1 MPLSD
6 REQQLLEQMELA
18 LSTEDPR
25 FANQMR
31 GGAARARRRDWIIGG
46 VGALVGL
53 AVVLLGVTQRNMWI
67 GGAGFVIMV
76 AAVLFAVTPRK
87 SPGLAVV
94 REDGTTDAPTKGSG
108 AGARASGGARGGK
121 SGGLGKTKRQAGFMD
136 RLEERWDRRRD
147 NGW

>member
-1 MPLSD
+1 LSD

-18 LSTEDPR
+18 LSAEDPR

-31 GGAARARRRDWIIGG
+31 GGAARARRRDWILGG
-46 VGALVGL
+46 VGTLVGL

-67 GGAGFVIMV
+67 GGAGFALMV

-87 SPGLAVV
+87 ARGLAAV
-94 REDGTTDAPTKGSG
+94 RADGTTGPRTTKG
-108 AGARASGGARGGK
+108 ATTRP
-121 SGGLGKTKRQAGFMD
+121 KRQAGFMD

-147 NGW
+147 HGW

>member
-18 LSTEDPR
+18 LSAEDPR

-31 GGAARARRRDWIIGG
+31 GGAARARRRDWILGG
-46 VGALVGL
+46 VGAVIGL
-53 AVVLLGVTQRNMWI
+53 AVVLLGVTMRNMWV
-67 GGAGFVIMV
+67 GGAGFALMV

-87 SPGLAVV
+87 AKGLAAVQ
-94 REDGTTDAPTKGSG
+94 EDGTTGPRTTAKGS
-108 AGARASGGARGGK
+108 ASRP
-121 SGGLGKTKRQAGFMD
+121 KRQAGFMD

>member
-31 GGAARARRRDWIIGG
+31 GGAARARRRDWILGGIGT
-46 VGALVGL
+46 LVGL
-53 AVVLLGVTQRNMWI
+53 AVVLLGVTQRNMWV
-67 GGAGFVIMV
+67 GGAGFALMV
-76 AAVLFAVTPRK
+76 AAVLFAVTPRRAR
-87 SPGLAVV
+87 GLAAV
-94 REDGTTDAPTKGSG
+94 REDGTPGPRTTKGTS
-108 AGARASGGARGGK
+108 K
-121 SGGLGKTKRQAGFMD
+121 SKRQTGFMD

-147 NGW
+147 HGW

>member
-18 LSTEDPR
+18 LSEEDPR
-25 FANQMR
+25 FASQMR
-31 GGAARARRRDWIIGG
+31 GGAARARRRDWILGG
-46 VGALVGL
+46 IGALVGL
-53 AVVLLGVTQRNMWI
+53 AVVLLGVTQRNMWV
-67 GGAGFVIMV
+67 GGAGFVVMV

-87 SPGLAVV
+87 TPGLAVV
-94 REDGTTDAPTKGSG
+94 REDGTTAPPVKG
-108 AGARASGGARGGK
+108 GGAAPA
-121 SGGLGKTKRQAGFMD
+121 KTKRQTGFRD

>member
-6 REQQLLEQMELA
+6 REQQLLEQMEQA
-18 LSTEDPR
+18 LSSEDPR

-31 GGAARARRRDWIIGG
+31 GGAARARRRDWILGG

-53 AVVLLGVTQRNMWI
+53 AVVLLGVTQSNMWV
-67 GGAGFVIMV
+67 GGVGFVIMV
-76 AAVLFAVTPRK
+76 AAVVFAVTPRK
-87 SPGLAVV
+87 APGLAAV
-94 REDGTTDAPTKGSG
+94 RDDGTTGPRTK
-108 AGARASGGARGGK
+108 AGKPAAARA
-121 SGGLGKTKRQAGFMD
+121 KRQTGFMD